1 MTRILGVDPGLTR
14 CGVGVIDLAAGRR
27 VSLVSVGVFRTAPTD
42 ELSARVGTIGA
53 QIEALI
59 LEQKPDS
66 IALERVYADANV
78 RSVMGTA
85 QISGVVL
92 MLAHKYGLTISLHTP
107 TEVKAAVTGSGKADK
122 AQVGNMVAKILGLS
136 EVPKP
141 ADAADSLAIAIC
153 HAWRGAAASVANQP
167 GNGTG
172 GSALTPAQAA
182 WQQAERA
189 AARKRE
195 G

>member
-1 MTRILGVDPGLTR
+1 MTAAVRILGIDPGLTR

-27 VSLVSVGVFRTAPTD
+27 VSLVSVDVYRSLP
-42 ELSARVGTIGA
+42 SAALQERIGTIGA

-59 LEQKPDS
+59 AETKPNV
-66 IALERVYADANV
+66 IALERVYADVNV

-92 MLAHKYGLTISLHTP
+92 LLAHRYGIPLAMHTP
-107 TEVKAAVTGSGKADK
+107 TEVKAAVTGSGRADK
-122 AQVGNMVAKILGLS
+122 AQVGNMVARILGLA

-153 HAWRGAAASVANQP
+153 HAWRGAGATDS
-167 GNGTG
+167 
-172 GSALTPAQAA
+172 GSGSLTPAQQA
-182 WQQAERA
+182 WHAAERA
-189 AARKRE
+189 AAIKRE

>member
-14 CGVGVIDLAAGRR
+14 CGVGVIDLGAGRK
-27 VSLVSVGVFRTAPTD
+27 VSLVSVDVYRSAPTE
-42 ELSARVGTIGA
+42 ELSARIGSIGTR
-53 QIEALI
+53 IEELI
-59 LEQKPDS
+59 LDLMPDAV
-66 IALERVYADANV
+66 ALERVFADVNV

-92 MLAHKYGLTISLHTP
+92 MLAHKHGIPVALHTP
-107 TEVKAAVTGSGKADK
+107 TEVKAAVTGSGRADK
-122 AQVGNMVAKILGLS
+122 AQVGNMVARILGLA

-153 HAWRGAAASVANQP
+153 HAWRGAAAT
-167 GNGTG
+167 TG
-172 GSALTPAQAA
+172 AGGALTPAQKA

-189 AARKRE
+189 AAKSRE